1 MCYTSHP
8 GISVTDDEAIIDA
21 FLQHV
26 ALERHLSA
34 HTVRAYRDDL
44 TSLAT
49 FLERGGSG
57 LRSASHA
64 QLRRWLAHLSTRGLA
79 RSSIARKAAAARSMY
94 RFAASRGLVATN
106 PAAMLAAPKIPSL
119 LPPVLKPAEAFSLV
133 EAPTGADPWAV
144 RDRAVLELLYAA
156 GIRVSELCGL
166 DVDDLALEE
175 GRVRVFGKGG
185 RERSVPIGE
194 EAVRALKTYLAEGR
208 PAGLAGGKGGPAL
221 FLNRRGKRLSPRDVR
236 AVVEKYRRD
245 VLAGRRVSPHTL
257 RHSFATHL
265 MEGGADIRA
274 VQELLGH
281 SSLGT
286 TQRYTH
292 VSRRR
297 LFGAYRRSHPRA

>member
-1 MCYTSHP
+1 MKQ
-8 GISVTDDEAIIDA
+8 DDEAIIEA

-26 ALERHLSA
+26 SLERRLSA
-34 HTVRAYRDDL
+34 HTARAYRDDL
-44 TSLAT
+44 TGLAT
-49 FLERGGSG
+49 FLERGGG
-57 LRSASHA
+57 DLRSATHA

-79 RSSIARKAAAARSMY
+79 RSSIARKAAAVRSMY
-94 RFAASRGLVATN
+94 RFAASRGLVTSN
-106 PAAMLAAPKIPSL
+106 PAALLAAPKVPTS
-119 LPPVLKPAEAFSLV
+119 LPPVLKPAEVSSLV
-133 EAPTGADPWAV
+133 EAPAGEDAWAV

-156 GIRVSELCGL
+156 GLRVSELCGL
-166 DVDDLALEE
+166 DVDDVDLEE

-185 RERSVPIGE
+185 RERSVPIGD
-194 EAVRALKTYLAEGR
+194 EAVAALRAYLAEARLATAGPGR
-208 PAGLAGGKGGPAL
+208 PGPAL
-221 FLNRRGKRLSPRDVR
+221 FLNRRGKRISPRDVR
-236 AVVEKYRRD
+236 SLVEKYRRD